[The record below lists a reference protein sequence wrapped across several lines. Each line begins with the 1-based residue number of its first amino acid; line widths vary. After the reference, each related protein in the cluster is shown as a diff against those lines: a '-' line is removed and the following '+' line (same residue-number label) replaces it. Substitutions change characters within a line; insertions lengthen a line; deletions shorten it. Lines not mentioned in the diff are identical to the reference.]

1 MEIIRPQWDDIQLRQ
16 ALLNIP
22 HRGPEISVIQQRC
35 LIFAYYMT
43 YFHDHFSLKVIL
55 ILCFV

>member
-1 MEIIRPQWDDIQLRQ
+1 MEIIRLQWDDIQLRQ

-35 LIFAYYMT
+35 LIFTYYMT
-43 YFHDHFSLKVIL
+43 YFHDHFS
-55 ILCFV
+55 